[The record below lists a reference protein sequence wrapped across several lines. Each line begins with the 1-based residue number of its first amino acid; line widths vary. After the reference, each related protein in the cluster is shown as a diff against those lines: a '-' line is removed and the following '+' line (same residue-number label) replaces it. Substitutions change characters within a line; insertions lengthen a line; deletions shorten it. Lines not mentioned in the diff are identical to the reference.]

1 MRVGDE
7 GLISTQPRMRTT
19 AVRQQ
24 VPGPAQRPTQRSIGM
39 PNFQRRV
46 FAVLALALA
55 ASFMQVARAADP
67 QAYDEKA
74 FRVAQ
79 SAGKA
84 VLVDIFASW

>member
-1 MRVGDE
+1 
-7 GLISTQPRMRTT
+7 
-19 AVRQQ
+19 
-24 VPGPAQRPTQRSIGM
+24 M